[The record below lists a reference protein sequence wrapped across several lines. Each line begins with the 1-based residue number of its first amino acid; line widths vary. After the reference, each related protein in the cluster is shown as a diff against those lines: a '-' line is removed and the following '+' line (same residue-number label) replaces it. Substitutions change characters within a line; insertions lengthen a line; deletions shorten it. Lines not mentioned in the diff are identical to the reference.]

1 MKRLL
6 RMVLTGILVLSAQ
19 VFSRAGTVGPE
30 GGTPWEDLLDR
41 YEFICRQCLDLQK
54 RKDAG
59 EDIPSRKLL
68 VLVDE
73 LEQLREELRGVTGK
87 MPPDARRRFEAIRR
101 MYASGKYYNTRPL
114 EAASIPLPVTCSAPS
129 TPPAIL
135 PQRPGTPVPGNWYPS
150 FLAVSASILAPELSY
165 GAMVSRWNRKWGWYA
180 AFRSNYSFHRTAYD
194 ALSDGTAG
202 TTKVWTSGI
211 SATDRL
217 FITAGPTLRL
227 GKNWGVSG
235 GLGYGFRRLCWEDSE
250 GNWMRIA
257 DASSSGLCVEAG
269 ISWILP
275 RFTLSAGWLFIP
287 PACHSVS
294 VSIGIPLTMPYRS
307 GLPGRWRP

>member
-6 RMVLTGILVLSAQ
+6 QMVLTGILVLSAQ

-54 RKDAG
+54 RKDTG

-73 LEQLREELRGVTGK
+73 LEQLREELRGVTDK
-87 MPPDARRRFEAIRR
+87 MPPAARRRFEAIRR

-135 PQRPGTPVPGNWYPS
+135 PQRPGTPVPGNRYPS
-150 FLAVSASILAPELSY
+150 FLAVSASAVAPEWAY
-165 GAMVSRWNRKWGWYA
+165 GAMVSHWSREWGWYA

-202 TTKVWTSGI
+202 TTRIWASGR

-217 FITAGPTLRL
+217 FVTAGPTFRLREH
-227 GKNWGVSG
+227 WGVFG

-257 DASSSGLCVEAG
+257 DASSSGLSVEAG
-269 ISWILP
+269 ISWIHP
-275 RFTLSAGWLFIP
+275 RFTLSAGWISLP
-287 PACHSVS
+287 LSYHALALSV
-294 VSIGIPLTMPYRS
+294 GYAF
-307 GLPGRWRP
+307 

>member
-19 VFSRAGTVGPE
+19 VYSRAGTACPE
-30 GGTPWEDLLDR
+30 DGTPWEDLLDR
-41 YEFICRQCLDLQK
+41 YELICRQCLDLQK
-54 RKDAG
+54 RKDTG

-73 LEQLREELRGVTGK
+73 LEQLREELRGVTDK
-87 MPPDARRRFEAIRR
+87 MPPAARRRFEAIRR

-135 PQRPGTPVPGNWYPS
+135 PQRPGTPVPGNRYPS
-150 FLAVSASILAPELSY
+150 FLAVSASAVAPEWAY
-165 GAMVSRWNRKWGWYA
+165 GLLVSHWNRKWGWYA

-202 TTKVWTSGI
+202 TTRIWASGR

-217 FITAGPTLRL
+217 FVTAGPTFRLREH
-227 GKNWGVSG
+227 WGVFG

-250 GNWMRIA
+250 RNWMRIA

-269 ISWILP
+269 ISWIHP
-275 RFTLSAGWLFIP
+275 RFTLSAGWISLP
-287 PACHSVS
+287 LSYHALALSV
-294 VSIGIPLTMPYRS
+294 GYAF
-307 GLPGRWRP
+307 

>member
-19 VFSRAGTVGPE
+19 VYSRAGTACPE
-30 GGTPWEDLLDR
+30 DGTPWEDLLDR
-41 YEFICRQCLDLQK
+41 YELICRQCLDLRK

-73 LEQLREELRGVTGK
+73 LEQLREELRGVTDK
-87 MPPDARRRFEAIRR
+87 MPPAARRRFEAIRR

-135 PQRPGTPVPGNWYPS
+135 PQRPGTPVPGYRYPP
-150 FLAVSASILAPELSY
+150 FLAVSASAVAPEWAY
-165 GAMVSRWNRKWGWYA
+165 GAMVSHWSRKWGWYA

-202 TTKVWTSGI
+202 TTRIWASGR

-217 FITAGPTLRL
+217 FVTAGPTFRLREH
-227 GKNWGVSG
+227 WGVFG

-257 DASSSGLCVEAG
+257 DASSSGLSVEAG
-269 ISWILP
+269 ISWIHP
-275 RFTLSAGWLFIP
+275 RFTLSAGWISLP
-287 PACHSVS
+287 LSYHALALSV
-294 VSIGIPLTMPYRS
+294 GYAF
-307 GLPGRWRP
+307 

>member
-19 VFSRAGTVGPE
+19 VYSRAGTACPE
-30 GGTPWEDLLDR
+30 DGTPWEDLLDR
-41 YEFICRQCLDLQK
+41 YELICRQCLDLRK

-73 LEQLREELRGVTGK
+73 LEQLREELRGVTDK
-87 MPPDARRRFEAIRR
+87 MPPAARRRFEAIRR

-135 PQRPGTPVPGNWYPS
+135 LQRPGTPVPGNWDPS
-150 FLAVSASILAPELSY
+150 FLAVSASAVAPEWAY
-165 GAMVSRWNRKWGWYA
+165 GLLVSHWSRKWGGYA
-180 AFRSNYSFHRTAYD
+180 ALRSNYSFHRTDYD

-202 TTKVWTSGI
+202 TTRIWTSGT
-211 SATDRL
+211 SATNRL

-227 GKNWGVSG
+227 GKNWGVFG
-235 GLGYGFRRLCWEDSE
+235 GLGYGFRRLCWEDSQGE
-250 GNWMRIA
+250 WMHIA
-257 DASSSGLCVEAG
+257 DASPSGLCAEVG
-269 ISWILP
+269 ISWLHHRYI
-275 RFTLSAGWLFIP
+275 LSASWLSIL
-287 PACHSVS
+287 PACHSAS
-294 VSIGIPLTMPYRS
+294 VSIGYCF
-307 GLPGRWRP
+307 

>member
-19 VFSRAGTVGPE
+19 VYSRAGTACPE
-30 GGTPWEDLLDR
+30 DGTPWEDLLDR
-41 YEFICRQCLDLQK
+41 YELICRQCLDLRK

-73 LEQLREELRGVTGK
+73 LEQLREELRGVTDK
-87 MPPDARRRFEAIRR
+87 MPPAARRRFEAIRR

-135 PQRPGTPVPGNWYPS
+135 PQRLGTPVPGNWYPS
-150 FLAVSASILAPELSY
+150 FLAVSASAVAPEWAY
-165 GAMVSRWNRKWGWYA
+165 GLLVSHWSRKWGGYA
-180 AFRSNYSFHRTAYD
+180 ALRSNYSFHRTDYD

-202 TTKVWTSGI
+202 TTRIWTSGT
-211 SATDRL
+211 SATNRL

-227 GKNWGVSG
+227 GKNWGVFG
-235 GLGYGFRRLCWEDSE
+235 GLGYGFRRLCWEDSQGE
-250 GNWMRIA
+250 WMHIA
-257 DASSSGLCVEAG
+257 DASPSGLCAEVG
-269 ISWILP
+269 ISWLHHRYI
-275 RFTLSAGWLFIP
+275 LSASWLSIL
-287 PACHSVS
+287 PACHSAS
-294 VSIGIPLTMPYRS
+294 VSIGYCF
-307 GLPGRWRP
+307 

>member
-19 VFSRAGTVGPE
+19 VYSRAGTACPE
-30 GGTPWEDLLDR
+30 DGTPWEDLLDR
-41 YEFICRQCLDLQK
+41 YELICRQCLDLRK

-68 VLVDE
+68 VLLDE
-73 LEQLREELRGVTGK
+73 LEQLREELRGVTDK
-87 MPPDARRRFEAIRR
+87 MPPAARRRFEAIRR

-129 TPPAIL
+129 TLPDIL
-135 PQRPGTPVPGNWYPS
+135 LQRPGTPVPGNRYPS
-150 FLAVSASILAPELSY
+150 FLAVSASAVAPEWAY
-165 GAMVSRWNRKWGWYA
+165 GAMVSHWSRKWGWYA

-202 TTKVWTSGI
+202 TTRIWASGR

-217 FITAGPTLRL
+217 FVTAGPTFRLR
-227 GKNWGVSG
+227 KHWGVFG

-250 GNWMRIA
+250 RNWMRIA
-257 DASSSGLCVEAG
+257 DASSSGLSVEAG
-269 ISWILP
+269 ISWIHP
-275 RFTLSAGWLFIP
+275 RFTLSAGWISLP
-287 PACHSVS
+287 LSYHALALSV
-294 VSIGIPLTMPYRS
+294 GYAF
-307 GLPGRWRP
+307 